1 MAQFT
6 LKAVVLALAAG
17 GMVGCA
23 AVPPTEQAYHTRVIE
38 TWVGSTASALWLSWG
53 PPARQLTAS
62 NGVRFDIYTQRIGKP
77 AGVDDAALNRAYAAA
92 SDPNCLTY
100 FAVDPKSD
108 RIQLARW
115 RGTSCQL
122 HATQGDVD
130 VLRSIQ
136 PTGF

>member
-1 MAQFT
+1 MKRFETKLAT
-6 LKAVVLALAAG
+6 ALAAG
-17 GMVGCA
+17 LLGACV
-23 AVPPTEQAYHTRVIE
+23 AVPPAEQAYHTRVIE
-38 TWVGSTASALWLSWG
+38 TWVGNTASALWLSWG

-62 NGVRFDIYTQRIGKP
+62 NGIRFDIYTQRIGKP
-77 AGVDDAALNRAYAAA
+77 AGADDPALDRAYAAA

-100 FAVDPKSD
+100 FAVDPKTD

-122 HATQGDVD
+122 HAPQAGVD
-130 VLRSIQ
+130 GQRSIQ

>member
-1 MAQFT
+1 MRHSRA
-6 LKAVVLALAAG
+6 LGILLAAG
-17 GMVGCA
+17 MAAGCA
-23 AVPPTEQAYHTRVIE
+23 AVPPVEKAYHTRVIE

-62 NGVRFDIYTQRIGKP
+62 NGMRFDIYTQRIGKP
-77 AGVDDAALNRAYAAA
+77 AGVDDPALNRTYAAA
-92 SDPNCLTY
+92 SDPDCLTY
-100 FAVDPKSD
+100 FAVDPKTD

-115 RGTSCQL
+115 RGTTCQL
-122 HATQGDVD
+122 YAQQTDVD